1 MSESLSQPISILVV
15 DDDAIDRMALHRS
28 LRGTPLNTV
37 IEEATNAEEA
47 LKTVFNSKYDCIFVD
62 YHLPGQNGLAFVRK
76 VRQEGIDT
84 PLVVLTGQ
92 GSEQTAVE
100 LMKAGASD
108 YLPKNKLSSES
119 LTRIVRSA
127 LRMYQAEILVKQTNQ
142 RLAEKN
148 KQLEKINR
156 ELARKQQQIYRQNLQ
171 LQEVSRLKSEFLATM
186 SHELR
191 TPLNAIIGFSQ
202 ILLGGKKG
210 NINNTQKDMLSRVLS
225 NGRHLLEL
233 ISDILELSKIEAGR
247 LELEPRK
254 MDLVRLVEETVEELR
269 SLTTPKKL
277 DLKVD
282 IILNDPIVI
291 NDPTRVRQVL
301 INLLSNAIKFTHR
314 GSITV
319 LIKALSAK
327 HSSSSSST
335 DNILLS
341 VSDTGCGISE
351 IDRPYIFE
359 AFHQSDQ
366 KTNRHHAGTGL
377 GLAITYSLVKMMCG
391 EITVE
396 SQVDKGSTF
405 QVKIPR
411 EVCVNTAFVD
421 MASVD
426 TTVSR

>member
-1 MSESLSQPISILVV
+1 MCNVLNKPISILVV
-15 DDDAIDRMALHRS
+15 DDDAIDRMALQRS
-28 LRGTPLNTV
+28 LKGTPLNTV
-37 IEEATNAEEA
+37 IQEATNAEDA
-47 LKTVFNSKYDCIFVD
+47 LETVFHVKYDCIFVD
-62 YHLPGQNGLAFVRK
+62 YHLPGQNGLAFVQRI
-76 VRQEGIDT
+76 RQEGIDT

-108 YLPKNKLSSES
+108 YLPKNKLSSET

-127 LRMYQAEILVKQTNQ
+127 LRMHQAEILVKQTNM
-142 RLAEKN
+142 RLSDKN
-148 KQLEKINR
+148 RQLERINH
-156 ELARKQQQIYRQNLQ
+156 ELETKQQQIYRQNLQ

-202 ILLGGKKG
+202 ILLNGKKG
-210 NINNTQKDMLSRVLS
+210 ALNETQQDMLSRVLS

-247 LELEPRK
+247 LDLEPRS
-254 MDLVRLVEETVEELR
+254 MDLVDLVEATVEELR
-269 SLTTPKKL
+269 SLVNQKKL
-277 DLKVD
+277 DLTVD
-282 IILNDPIVI
+282 IALTNPIVI

-301 INLLSNAIKFTHR
+301 INLLSNAIKFTLK

-319 LIKALSAK
+319 LIKPLPAASGIARGRDEK
-327 HSSSSSST
+327 
-335 DNILLS
+335 ILLS
-341 VSDTGCGISE
+341 VADTGCGISE
-351 IDRPYIFE
+351 LDQPYIFE

-377 GLAITYSLVKMMCG
+377 GLAITYSLVKMMHG

-396 SQVDKGSTF
+396 SQIDKGSTF
-405 QVKIPR
+405 QVEIPR
-411 EVCVNTAFVD
+411 EVQSNTD
-421 MASVD
+421 NL
-426 TTVSR
+426 

>member
-1 MSESLSQPISILVV
+1 MSDSPTQPISILVV

-28 LRGTPLNTV
+28 LRGTSLNTV
-37 IEEATNAEEA
+37 VQEATNVEEA
-47 LKTVFNSKYDCIFVD
+47 LKTVFDSRYDCIFVD
-62 YHLPGQNGLAFVRK
+62 YHLPGQDGLAFVRK

-108 YLPKNKLSSES
+108 YLPKNKLSPET
-119 LTRIVRSA
+119 LTRIVLSA

-142 RLAEKN
+142 RISEKN
-148 KQLEKINR
+148 RQLERINR
-156 ELARKQQQIYRQNLQ
+156 ELERKQQQIYRQNLQ

-210 NINNTQKDMLSRVLS
+210 DINETQRDMLGRVLS

-247 LELEPRK
+247 LELEPCK
-254 MDLVRLVEETVEELR
+254 MDLVKLVEETVEELQ
-269 SLTTPKKL
+269 SLITPKQL

-282 IILNDPIVI
+282 ITLNDPII
-291 NDPTRVRQVL
+291 TNDPTRVRQVL
-301 INLLSNAIKFTHR
+301 INLLSNAIKFTQH

-319 LIKALSAK
+319 SIKSLTTK
-327 HSSSSSST
+327 HSCMNGGSEE
-335 DNILLS
+335 ILLS
-341 VSDTGCGISE
+341 VSDTGCGIS
-351 IDRPYIFE
+351 DVDQPYIFE

-366 KTNRHHAGTGL
+366 RTNRHHAGTGL

-391 EITVE
+391 DITVE

-405 QVKIPR
+405 RVRIPH
-411 EVCVNTAFVD
+411 EVCVETASANALNTL
-421 MASVD
+421 
-426 TTVSR
+426 SR